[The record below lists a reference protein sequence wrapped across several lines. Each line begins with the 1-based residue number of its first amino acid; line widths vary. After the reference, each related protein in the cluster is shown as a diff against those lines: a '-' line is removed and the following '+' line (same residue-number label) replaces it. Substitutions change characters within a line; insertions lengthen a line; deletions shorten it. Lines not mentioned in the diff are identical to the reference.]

1 MARPRIPK
9 AKAEL
14 TGRTKHD
21 KKRFDGR
28 NEPIINDELGA
39 PFDWLT
45 DTDTSKQR
53 QAWETIRREVP
64 WLNSSHRI
72 LAAEAATVL
81 GRMIAGQEVGVQ
93 ALNLL
98 RQCLGQMGATPADA
112 SKAGAKP
119 NDDEKEPG
127 EEFFDR

>member
-1 MARPRIPK
+1 MPRPRTPK
-9 AKAEL
+9 AKAEI
-14 TGRTKHD
+14 TGRIAHD
-21 KKRFDGR
+21 KKRFTGR
-28 NEPIINDELGA
+28 NEPIVNDDLGPA
-39 PFDWLT
+39 FDWLT
-45 DTDTSKQR
+45 DTETNKQR
-53 QAWETIRREVP
+53 EAWETIRKEVP

-72 LAAEAATVL
+72 LVAEAATIL

-127 EEFFDR
+127 AEFFER